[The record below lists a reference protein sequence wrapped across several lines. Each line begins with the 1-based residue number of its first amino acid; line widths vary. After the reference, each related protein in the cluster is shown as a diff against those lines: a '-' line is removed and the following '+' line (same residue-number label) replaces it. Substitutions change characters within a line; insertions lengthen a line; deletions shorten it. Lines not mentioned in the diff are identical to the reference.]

1 MSDETHVIRR
11 FWILIGMTGL
21 LIGLALFSR
30 QVVGAAPHQSAGL
43 VAVEAIDGQGP
54 ALPLTATLTMPT
66 VPGVGEPAPLFI
78 RVGAVQDAPD
88 TSVELILPE
97 SVTLVEGPQ
106 HWQVDLFPGETQML
120 STTLRFDQ
128 TGEYELLVELRKEID
143 ANNALIG
150 EGALAVTIRED
161 SGQTGFA
168 LTPTGE
174 GEQVPVTPSTS
185 AVSTPSPK
193 VAPPMA
199 SPTPVPATGGTR
211 CLGTPL
217 TAVFLLGMVA
227 WHKRRR

>member
-1 MSDETHVIRR
+1 MSDETRVIRR
-11 FWILIGMTGL
+11 FCILLGTTGL
-21 LIGLALFSR
+21 LMGLALLSR
-30 QVVGAAPHQSAGL
+30 QVVFAAPHPSAGL
-43 VAVEAIDGQGP
+43 TAVGAIDGQGP

-66 VPGVGEPAPLFI
+66 VPGVGEPAPVFI

-88 TSVELILPE
+88 TSVELVLPGA
-97 SVTLVEGPQ
+97 VTVVDGPRQ
-106 HWQVDLFPGETQML
+106 WQVDLVPGETQTL
-120 STTLRFDQ
+120 STTLRFGR

-174 GEQVPVTPSTS
+174 GEQVPVTPSTP
-185 AVSTPSPK
+185 VVPTPSASA
-193 VAPPMA
+193 APPPA

-217 TAVFLLGMVA
+217 TAVLLLGMVA
-227 WHKRRR
+227 WRKRRR